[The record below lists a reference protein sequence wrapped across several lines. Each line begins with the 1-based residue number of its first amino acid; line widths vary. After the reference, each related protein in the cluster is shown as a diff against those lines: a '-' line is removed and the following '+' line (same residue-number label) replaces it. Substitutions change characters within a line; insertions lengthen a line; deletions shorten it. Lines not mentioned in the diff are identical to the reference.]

1 MFISRQLFK
10 DQPGGVLRLPYIEK
24 LSNDNSVLSKVLV
37 FICSI
42 GLKEE
47 EKGKG
52 YVGKMAVGFVFDRI
66 FYKILSPIII
76 GHQPT
81 LGMFERVE
89 LERELAKKKK
99 NEEEKKPERPRVN
112 LDKNEDLEKEFGAN
126 IIEMSEVE

>member
-1 MFISRQLFK
+1 
-10 DQPGGVLRLPYIEK
+10 
-24 LSNDNSVLSKVLV
+24 
-37 FICSI
+37 
-42 GLKEE
+42 
-47 EKGKG
+47 
-52 YVGKMAVGFVFDRI
+52 MAVGFVFDRI

-112 LDKNEDLEKEFGAN
+112 LDENEDLEKEFGAN